1 MVLGCGIMQ
10 PTQLLTHTR
19 PVDGLQGK
27 MKFHSGQI
35 LLGKMTKLFPN
46 NMASVQISSQM
57 VMAALD
63 VPLKAGERYWLQ
75 VQPDDGQVR
84 LKLLEAIA
92 SSEMG
97 SSKAAEQVLTHL
109 SLGKSKEA
117 TFIANYFLKNELPIT
132 KEIMEES
139 LRFFKDS
146 SITGQ
151 GLTII
156 KTMLVQE
163 LPFVKDVFMALQSVE
178 SGKPFH
184 IILSTLLQNLLKSE
198 KHTPTSAQTKALL
211 ETLVLPKQELME
223 KIGMQ
228 KILSLWLK
236 AETPVHVREGAYTL
250 LQSAGLIPQHVSE
263 SELLSAFLDKII
275 PSGRSNATAVVREGL
290 SYLSSQGLIQ
300 PTETNDILSDL
311 NRLLRNAG
319 ERQNLHITS
328 LVKTL
333 LSAVH
338 ANFEAKAFI
347 SADQGQNPVIKLLNN
362 NPDTVQAASSKIGEL
377 LLKVATSD
385 QIVTDTMEPQTVAL
399 KSVLQNDFKVVDFSN
414 AGSLSSSFKKIMS
427 QMGFGFESVLATEK
441 QVSDNQLETLKP
453 LLMKLMQEDLSMT
466 VKNSAEQAIQ
476 RITAQ
481 QILAQENGPL
491 QQLFMQ
497 IPLTM
502 GTHQTDLTMQWT
514 GRRKKDGTIDPAYCR
529 ILFYLELES
538 LKETIIDMGV
548 QNRVV
553 NVSIIHEHPD
563 RLEMLMTPF
572 IEVLKKNLEEM
583 DYKLSSIVFENE
595 TEKTQLKKKS
605 QVAINMNDTYS
616 GLDLRV

>member
-1 MVLGCGIMQ
+1 MQ
-10 PTQLLTHTR
+10 PTQILTHTR
-19 PVDGLQGK
+19 PGDGLQGK

-46 NMASVQISSQM
+46 NMASVQIGSQM

-63 VPLKAGERYWLQ
+63 VPLSVGERYWLQ

-84 LKLLEAIA
+84 LKLLEAVS

-97 SSKAAEQVLTHL
+97 SNKVAEQLLTHL

-117 TFIANYFLKNELPIT
+117 TAIADYFLKNQLPIT
-132 KEIMEES
+132 KETMEGS
-139 LRFFKDS
+139 LAFLKDS
-146 SITGQ
+146 SITNKD
-151 GLTII
+151 LTII
-156 KTMLVQE
+156 KTMFVQE
-163 LPFVKDVFMALQSVE
+163 LPFIKDVFMALQSVE
-178 SGKPFH
+178 DGKPFH
-184 IILSTLLQNLLKSE
+184 IILSNLLQGLLKSE
-198 KHTPTSAQTKALL
+198 KNTPTSVQTKALL
-211 ETLVLPKQELME
+211 ETLVLPKQELMAST
-223 KIGMQ
+223 GMQ

-275 PSGRSNATAVVREGL
+275 PSGRSNATAVVRESL
-290 SYLSSQGLIQ
+290 SYLSSQGFIQ
-300 PTETNDILSDL
+300 PTETNDILGEL
-311 NRLLRNAG
+311 NRLLRNVE
-319 ERQNLHITS
+319 ERQNLNITS
-328 LVKTL
+328 LAKTL
-333 LSAVH
+333 FSAVH
-338 ANFEAKAFI
+338 ANFEAKAFG
-347 SADQGQNPVIKLLNN
+347 STDQGHNPVVKLLNN
-362 NPDTVQAASSKIGEL
+362 NPDAVQVASGKIGDHLLRTAASE
-377 LLKVATSD
+377 
-385 QIVTDTMEPQTVAL
+385 QIVTDTMEPQAVAL
-399 KSVLQNDFKVVDFSN
+399 KDVLQNDFKVIDFSN

-427 QMGFGFESVLATEK
+427 QMGFGFEYALATEN

-453 LLMKLMQEDLSMT
+453 LLMKLLQDDLPMT
-466 VKNSAEQAIQ
+466 VKNLAEQAIQ

-481 QILAQENGPL
+481 QILSQENGPL
-491 QQLFMQ
+491 QQLLLQ

-502 GTHQTDLTMQWT
+502 GAHQTDLTMQWT

-563 RLEMLMTPF
+563 RLETLATPF
-572 IEVLKKNLEEM
+572 IAVLKKNIEEM
-583 DYKLSSIVFENE
+583 DYKLSSIVFENK

-605 QVAINMNDTYS
+605 HVSINMNDTYS
-616 GLDLRV
+616 GLDLRI